1 MYRHVDRL
9 IKINKYRVLFSLAS
23 LELGLCSQNPFPAF
37 MECECPTFEVTLLM
51 NTFSQY
57 LEGFQL
63 VSLTL
68 LLLLLYISALTYIV
82 HNLWSLLESN
92 IISVLLKDVLLIAIN
107 LVMKGIVSIPRLQ
120 LGFVCF
126 CYSLVDTGFLCVTA
140 LAVLEFVK

>member
-9 IKINKYRVLFSLAS
+9 IKINKYRVPFSLAS

-37 MECECPTFEVTLLM
+37 MECGCPTFEVTLLM

-63 VSLTL
+63 VSLT

-107 LVMKGIVSIPRLQ
+107 LVMKGIVSIP
-120 LGFVCF
+120 
-126 CYSLVDTGFLCVTA
+126 
-140 LAVLEFVK
+140 